1 MVAIKPEEHLLRSP
15 TRGSLATRTSDSGA
29 LPQSE
34 SLTEQLVEW
43 QVNLLERMFNAQSYV
58 DINPD
63 LADLETDSSA
73 LFEHFDQ
80 IGYKEL
86 RRLSSNFDPL
96 AYLVLNDDVRDLG
109 MNPYIHFL
117 KFGWIED
124 RPTSILE
131 DRSSKNT
138 DDTGFRSDSV
148 SRTRI
153 ILSSGHRL
161 TPSEASGN
169 SDDPYGLCRETLGI
183 LQARSQRL
191 SLLEEHLD
199 LLATSNHSYEKQI
212 AALRDDLKVA
222 RQGMAAA
229 ELRVTQLKTEMNE
242 AQQQNRFLEDRVDAL
257 ERSRAVRLASS
268 LRKLFHA
275 SA

>member
-1 MVAIKPEEHLLRSP
+1 MVAIKPEEPLLRSP
-15 TRGSLATRTSDSGA
+15 TRGSLATHTSDSGA
-29 LPQSE
+29 LPKSE

-73 LFEHFDQ
+73 LFEHFNQ

-86 RRLSSNFDPL
+86 RRLSRNFDPL
-96 AYLVLNDDVRDLG
+96 AYLVLNDDVRDRG

-138 DDTGFRSDSV
+138 NDTGFRSDSV

-169 SDDPYGLCRETLGI
+169 SDDPYGLCQETLRI

-191 SLLEEHLD
+191 SLLEDKFD
-199 LLATSNHSYEKQI
+199 LLAGSNYSYEQKI
-212 AALRDDLKVA
+212 NAIRDELKAARKS
-222 RQGMAAA
+222 MAAA
-229 ELRVTQLKTEMNE
+229 ELRVTQIKTAMNQTQCRNTVLE
-242 AQQQNRFLEDRVDAL
+242 ARVDAL
-257 ERSRAVRLASS
+257 ERSRAVRLAAF
-268 LRKLFHA
+268 LRKILRA